1 MEGGVAIGER
11 ERKGGEL
18 VGCLVLVS
26 SDWQWWFEAVERAVE
41 VVMQG
46 VWFGA
51 RLQRGKEA
59 SKGGPGRGPA
69 CSQ

>member
-1 MEGGVAIGER
+1 MAIGER

-18 VGCLVLVS
+18 VGCLVLVR
-26 SDWQWWFEAVERAVE
+26 SDLQWWFGSVEMAVV

-46 VWFGA
+46 VCFGA
-51 RLQRGKEA
+51 RLQRGKEV